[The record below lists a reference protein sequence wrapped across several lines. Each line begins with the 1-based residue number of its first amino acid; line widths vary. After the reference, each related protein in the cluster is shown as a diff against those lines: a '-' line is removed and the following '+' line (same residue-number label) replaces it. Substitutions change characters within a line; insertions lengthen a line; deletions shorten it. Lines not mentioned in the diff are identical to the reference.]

1 MSRIIVRKRAVRYLQ
16 RLPKPQKE
24 RVKTALREL
33 ENKPLEFPG
42 IKQMLG
48 EWAGWHRIRIGDMRV
63 IFWFDEDEDIVYIDH
78 IGYRGD
84 VYKKR

>member
-1 MSRIIVRKRAVRYLQ
+1 
-16 RLPKPQKE
+16 
-24 RVKTALREL
+24 
-33 ENKPLEFPG
+33 
-42 IKQMLG
+42 MLG